1 MKIGRNSVVTLSY
14 TLFDAQ
20 GEVIEESKEPKK
32 PTTYLHGGF
41 SNIFPRVEQALQDKG
56 IGQGVRVKLEP
67 DDAFGDYDDQLLRVE
82 ARERFPDTLEVGM
95 RFEGIPGDAEPDEKS
110 PATVFTV
117 TDIADGKVVLDGN
130 HPLAGMALVFEC
142 KVLKIREASA
152 EEVAHGHAH
161 GPGGH
166 QHH

>member
-14 TLFDAQ
+14 TLCDAQ
-20 GEVIEESKEPKK
+20 GEVIEESKE

-67 DDAFGDYDDQLLRVE
+67 EDAFGEYDDQLLRVE

-95 RFEGIPGDAEPDEKS
+95 RFEGMPGDAAPDENS
-110 PATVFTV
+110 PATVFAV

-130 HPLAGMALVFEC
+130 HPLAGVGLVFEF
-142 KVLKIREASA
+142 KVLKIRAASE

-166 QHH
+166 HHH

>member
-20 GEVIEESKEPKK
+20 GEVIEASKE

-67 DDAFGDYDDQLLRVE
+67 EDAFGDYDDQLLRVE

-95 RFEGIPGDAEPDEKS
+95 RFEGMPGDAEPDDGAQ
-110 PATVFTV
+110 ATIFTV

-130 HPLAGMALVFEC
+130 HPLAGVGLVFEC
-142 KVLKIREASA
+142 KVLKIREASE

-166 QHH
+166 HHH